1 MTEGFSQVIE
11 NRLLSDLDVW
21 NSSTAA
27 KILKRFLLRSWA
39 ESSNRLLEG
48 NYVRWWRRR
57 PDLPKANSVLFP
69 KGLVIMLEKH
79 CWPAMAKC
87 QA

>member
-1 MTEGFSQVIE
+1 METALTNERFDLSQVP
-11 NRLLSDLDVW
+11 SP
-21 NSSTAA
+21 
-27 KILKRFLLRSWA
+27 FLAEELA

-57 PDLPKANSVLFP
+57 SDLPKPNSVLFP
-69 KGLVIMLEKH
+69 NGLVIMLEKH